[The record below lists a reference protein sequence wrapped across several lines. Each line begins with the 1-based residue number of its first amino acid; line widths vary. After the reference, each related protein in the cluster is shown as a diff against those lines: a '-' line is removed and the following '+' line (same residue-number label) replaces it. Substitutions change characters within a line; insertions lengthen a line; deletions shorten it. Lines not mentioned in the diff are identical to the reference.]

1 MNTLSL
7 THYLQT
13 EEDIPKELCQ
23 IIAKYANTV
32 SYKTHQILCHYLG
45 SNWFFKYTFISE
57 RNSIILYTPRHVYFQ
72 ALEIGQFFF
81 IENDGSMA
89 MREFYDLET
98 YSNFNILNDFR
109 LCDFPICQ
117 ITHDNN
123 NKERCLGIVSEHDD
137 FSFNYLKIQEINK
150 MSWNKFF
157 IFEGEKHYLEKKIY
171 L

>member
-7 THYLQT
+7 TYYLHI
-13 EEDIPKELCQ
+13 EEDLPKELCQ

-45 SNWFFKYTFISE
+45 SNWFLKYAFISE
-57 RNSIILYTPRHVYFQ
+57 RNSIILYTPRHIYFQ

-81 IENDGSMA
+81 IEYDGSIA
-89 MREFYDLET
+89 MRKFNDLET
-98 YSNFNILNDFR
+98 YSDFNILNDFR

-123 NKERCLGIVSEHDD
+123 NKERCLGIVSQYDD
-137 FSFNYLKIQEINK
+137 FSLNYLKRQTILRIR
-150 MSWNKFF
+150 WNKFY
-157 IFEGEKHYLEKKIY
+157 KN
-171 L
+171 

>member
-13 EEDIPKELCQ
+13 EEDLPKELCQ

-45 SNWFFKYTFISE
+45 SNWFLKYAFISE
-57 RNSIILYTPRHVYFQ
+57 RNSIILYTPRHVYFH

-81 IENDGSMA
+81 TENDGSIA

-109 LCDFPICQ
+109 LCNFPICQ

-123 NKERCLGIVSEHDD
+123 NEERCFGIVSQYDD
-137 FSFNYLKIQEINK
+137 FPPELISCYLQKQENLRIR
-150 MSWNKFF
+150 WNKFF
-157 IFEGEKHYLEKKIY
+157 KK
-171 L
+171 

>member
-7 THYLQT
+7 TKFLQR

-23 IIAKYANTV
+23 IIAKYANVV
-32 SYKTHQILCHYLG
+32 SYKTDQILCHYLG
-45 SNWFFKYTFISE
+45 TNWFLDYAFISE
-57 RNSIILYTPRHVYFQ
+57 RNSIILYTPRNIYFQ

-81 IENDGSMA
+81 IECDGRIA

-109 LCDFPICQ
+109 MCDFPLCQ

-123 NKERCLGIVSEHDD
+123 NKERCLGIVSEYDD
-137 FSFNYLKIQEINK
+137 FSFNYLERQENLRIR
-150 MSWNKFF
+150 WNKFY
-157 IFEGEKHYLEKKIY
+157 KN
-171 L
+171 

>member
-7 THYLQT
+7 TKFLQR

-23 IIAKYANTV
+23 IIAKYANVV
-32 SYKTHQILCHYLG
+32 SYKTDQILCHYLG
-45 SNWFFKYTFISE
+45 SKWFLKYSFISERNSIILYNRISE
-57 RNSIILYTPRHVYFQ
+57 RNSIILYTPRNIYFQ

-81 IENDGSMA
+81 IESDGGIG

-109 LCDFPICQ
+109 MCDFPLCQ

-123 NKERCLGIVSEHDD
+123 NKERCLGIVSEYDD
-137 FSFNYLKIQEINK
+137 FSFNYLERQENLRVR
-150 MSWNKFF
+150 WNKFY
-157 IFEGEKHYLEKKIY
+157 KN
-171 L
+171 